1 MITGPDDSNYIDRIC
16 AGLST
21 GAVMHCIHAPWVA
34 PFVPSLAGET
44 AHGIVAWTL
53 ILLSIVAVLKGWS
66 VHRASRVFAWA
77 LPGWFCLITA
87 RNGSASGSGEIAEIF
102 LTATAGVVLWV
113 THHLNRSLA
122 YWHHRS

>member
-87 RNGSASGSGEIAEIF
+87 RNGSASG
-102 LTATAGVVLWV
+102 
-113 THHLNRSLA
+113 
-122 YWHHRS
+122 